1 MADMAAIT
9 QLFAIKPI
17 DAKDE
22 ANPFE
27 AELDQGPLQT
37 RSNQSRIES
46 TKFNNPRNFSRPMG
60 TMLIIFG
67 IIVLL
72 HGKFGFVLLNFPLS
86 YTNRHVEI
94 YTNTDRSI
102 RW

>member
-1 MADMAAIT
+1 MTDTTAIT

-27 AELDQGPLQT
+27 AELDQAPLQT
-37 RSNQSRIES
+37 RTNQSRTES
-46 TKFNNPRNFSRPMG
+46 TRFNNPRNFSRPMG

-72 HGKFGFVLLNFPLS
+72 HGKSDYILLNFSLIL
-86 YTNRHVEI
+86 H
-94 YTNTDRSI
+94 
-102 RW
+102 